1 MVKELLAC
9 IAAAHAGI
17 WFGLLIDQASTLL
30 FDKTSQR
37 FLKKRNKSYRS
48 IGTEDMISMLP
59 DALLVKILLNIPTK
73 ESVATMILSKRWR
86 YIWTMVPQLLY
97 CQEIKSPR
105 VVIGGLIGRLH
116 NRLFGK
122 TDRQLL
128 FIDKSL
134 QDHNA
139 PILEKLSIELGGNCL
154 VDVVIKWIEK
164 AVDRKVRELTV
175 VLQWSAEP
183 TSLPMSL
190 YACDTLVSLSLAG
203 KILVDVPSLV
213 CFPSLKGLCLNSVMY
228 KDEDSLVRLLSSC
241 PILKHMI
248 VKRHRKDNITNFNIK
263 VPHLKYL
270 AYINLEFGAHG
281 EGTFGT
287 LVIDT
292 WALEK
297 VFFIDYSKDTCSIE
311 NKPLLNKAR
320 IEVDIYLDNKFMR
333 SLSSLVH
340 LELILNY
347 ATLAWFNTINFSQLK
362 ECKIIFQKELDWL
375 EPLMVLLQKSPNL
388 KVLCIDQIY
397 YQLEEELLPLTWN
410 QPSYVPECLSSRLEI
425 FEWKGYGGRDEEKE
439 VVRYIFSNSKCLK
452 RAGISFKSNY
462 YRRRKKKIEL
472 ESLHR
477 VSTSSQLL
485 FSTKLENMS
494 IYDEMDNF

>member
-1 MVKELLAC
+1 MALYLDYGAT
-9 IAAAHAGI
+9 
-17 WFGLLIDQASTLL
+17 TL
-30 FDKTSQR
+30 
-37 FLKKRNKSYRS
+37 
-48 IGTEDMISMLP
+48 
-59 DALLVKILLNIPTK
+59 
-73 ESVATMILSKRWR
+73 
-86 YIWTMVPQLLY
+86 
-97 CQEIKSPR
+97 
-105 VVIGGLIGRLH
+105 
-116 NRLFGK
+116 
-122 TDRQLL
+122 
-128 FIDKSL
+128 SL

-139 PILEKLSIELGGNCL
+139 PILEKLSIELGGSCL
-154 VDVVIKWIEK
+154 GYVVTKWIEK
-164 AVDRKVRELTV
+164 AVDR
-175 VLQWSAEP
+175 
-183 TSLPMSL
+183 
-190 YACDTLVSLSLAG
+190 

-213 CFPSLKGLCLNSVMY
+213 CFPSLKGLCLNSVVY

-241 PILKHMI
+241 PILKHMV

-292 WALEK
+292 SALER

-311 NKPLLNKAR
+311 NKPLLNKAW

-388 KVLCIDQIY
+388 KLLCIDQIY
-397 YQLEEELLPLTWN
+397 YPLEEELLPLTWN
-410 QPSYVPECLSSRLEI
+410 QPSYVPECLSSHLEI
-425 FEWKGYGGRDEEKE
+425 FEWKGYGGRAEEKT
-439 VVRYIFSNSKCLK
+439 VGIGFLFLK
-452 RAGISFKSNY
+452 QSHLT
-462 YRRRKKKIEL
+462 KKIEIWATKNKVDEWCCIHSTL
-472 ESLHR
+472 EWVKFMEVLAPKLSDPSYYVEDKKACR
-477 VSTSSQLL
+477 VFLR
-485 FSTKLENMS
+485 
-494 IYDEMDNF
+494 